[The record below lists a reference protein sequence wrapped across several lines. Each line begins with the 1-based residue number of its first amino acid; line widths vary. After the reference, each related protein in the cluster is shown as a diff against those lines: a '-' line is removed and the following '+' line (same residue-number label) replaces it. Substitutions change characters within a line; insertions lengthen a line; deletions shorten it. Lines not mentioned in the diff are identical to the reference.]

1 MTVPSGTIKTI
12 GHPLCGR
19 RVALRRVRRCDDGAW
34 YEVQGEITALER
46 EFAGSVLPF
55 PATDSRGK
63 YVLLYPED
71 IRAD

>member
-1 MTVPSGTIKTI
+1 MTVPSGIIKTI

-19 RVALRRVRRCDDGAW
+19 QGALRRVRRCD
-34 YEVQGEITALER
+34 
-46 EFAGSVLPF
+46 VLPF

-63 YVLLYPED
+63 HVLLYPED